1 MNMVSTTTD
10 SGLMLRDIEIAIKG
24 KKLIELSLSVAPGDI
39 VTIIGPSGI
48 GKSALLA
55 YISGLLSPVFAAKG
69 EVWLGSRRIDG
80 LPAHLRGT
88 GLMFQDDLL
97 FPHLSVAG
105 NLKFALGPGKVG
117 KAERDS
123 IVEEA
128 LARAGLEGFGK
139 RDPATLSGGQRARVS
154 LLRVLLSEPRA
165 LLLDEPFSKL
175 DPELRGQFRQ
185 YVFNE
190 ARLRMLPVIMVTHD
204 PADRVAAGGKTVE
217 LKGSKSQS

>member
-1 MNMVSTTTD
+1 MNLVSTMD
-10 SGLMLRDIEIAIKG
+10 GGLALRDVHLAIKG
-24 KKLIELSLSVAPGDI
+24 KTLIELSLAVAPGDI
-39 VTIIGPSGI
+39 ITIMGPSGS

-55 YISGLLSPVFAAKG
+55 YISGLLSPVFDAKG
-69 EVWLGSRRIDG
+69 EIWLGSRRIDG

-88 GLMFQDDLL
+88 GLLFQDDLL

-117 KAERDS
+117 KSERES
-123 IVEEA
+123 VVEQA

-175 DPELRGQFRQ
+175 DPELRSQFRQ

-204 PADRVAAGGKTVE
+204 AEDRIAAGGRNLE
-217 LKGSKSQS
+217 LKAR

>member
-1 MNMVSTTTD
+1 MNIPTSIAD
-10 SGLMLRDIEIAIKG
+10 SGLLIRDVRIAIKQT
-24 KKLIELSLSVAPGDI
+24 KLVDLSLAIAPGEI
-39 VTIIGPSGI
+39 TTIIGPSGS

-55 YISGLLSPVFAAKG
+55 FIAGLLSPLFRASG

-88 GLMFQDDLL
+88 GLLFQDDLL

-105 NLKFALGPGKVG
+105 NLKFAIRPGKLSRL
-117 KAERDS
+117 ERNAL
-123 IVEEA
+123 VESA
-128 LARAGLEGFGK
+128 LANAGLAGFGD

-154 LLRVLLSEPRA
+154 LLRVLLSEPRT

-175 DPELRGQFRQ
+175 DPELRGQFRD

-190 ARLRMLPVIMVTHD
+190 ARLRMLPVLMVTHD
-204 PADRVAAGGKTVE
+204 TADFVAGGGRVIEIKP
-217 LKGSKSQS
+217 K

>member
-1 MNMVSTTTD
+1 MNLVSTTMD
-10 SGLMLRDIEIAIKG
+10 SGLALRDVHLAIKG
-24 KKLIELSLSVAPGDI
+24 KSLIELSLAVAPGDI
-39 VTIIGPSGI
+39 VTIMGPSGS

-55 YISGLLSPVFAAKG
+55 YITGLLSPVFDAKG
-69 EVWLGSRRIDG
+69 EIWLGNRRIDG

-88 GLMFQDDLL
+88 GLLFQDDLL

-117 KAERDS
+117 KSEREAV
-123 IVEEA
+123 VEEA

-175 DPELRGQFRQ
+175 DPELRSQFRQ

-204 PADRVAAGGKTVE
+204 AEDRIAAGGRSFE
-217 LKGSKSQS
+217 LKAR

>member
-1 MNMVSTTTD
+1 MVSTTTD
-10 SGLMLRDIEIAIKG
+10 SGLMLREIEIAIKG
-24 KKLIELSLSVAPGDI
+24 RTLIQLSLSVAPGDI
-39 VTIIGPSGI
+39 VTIMGPSGT

-105 NLKFALGPGKVG
+105 NLKFALHPGKAG
-117 KAERDS
+117 KAERDMA
-123 IVEEA
+123 VEEA

-154 LLRVLLSEPRA
+154 LLRVLLSDPRA

-190 ARLRMLPVIMVTHD
+190 ARLRMLPVVMVTHD
-204 PADRVAAGGKTVE
+204 AEDRIAAGGGSIE
-217 LKGSKSQS
+217 LKKR

>member
-1 MNMVSTTTD
+1 MNIPAGIIE
-10 SGLMLRDIEIAIKG
+10 SGLLIRDVRIAVRHT
-24 KKLIELSLSVAPGDI
+24 KLVDLTLAIAPGEI
-39 VTIIGPSGI
+39 TTIIGPSGS

-55 YISGLLSPVFAAKG
+55 FIAGLLSPLFTASG

-80 LPAHLRGT
+80 LPAHLRST
-88 GLMFQDDLL
+88 GLLFQDDLL

-105 NLKFALGPGKVG
+105 NLKFAIKPGMSKS
-117 KAERDS
+117 ERNVRVDG
-123 IVEEA
+123 A
-128 LARAGLEGFGK
+128 LANAGLAGFGD

-175 DPELRGQFRQ
+175 DPELRGQFRD

-190 ARLRMLPVIMVTHD
+190 ARLRMLPVLMVTHD
-204 PADRVAAGGKTVE
+204 LADSRAGGGRVIEIRPK
-217 LKGSKSQS
+217 